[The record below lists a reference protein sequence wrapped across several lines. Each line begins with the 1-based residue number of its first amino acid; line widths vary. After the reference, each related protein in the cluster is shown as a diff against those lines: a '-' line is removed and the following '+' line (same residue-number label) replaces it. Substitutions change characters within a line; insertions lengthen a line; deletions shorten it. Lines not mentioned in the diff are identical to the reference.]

1 MATAHVG
8 GARSEPAL
16 PAFRASERD
25 LEAGYAWATDR
36 ALRWV
41 RHGDGILPS
50 YWAGLTDRP
59 MFYSRDVAHQALGAH
74 LLGLDRENF
83 AMLRHFAASAT
94 PARRFYPL
102 WAFHFDG
109 RPAEIDYRSDDDFV
123 RETPAPFELVETCLE
138 LRRWTGDERY
148 ATDPVLTDFY
158 RAVTTE
164 FVRLHDILG
173 TGVAG
178 ERGTGDIFAGSPTYN
193 EGASAPGL
201 QVAGD
206 GIASQWAAM
215 AAVRDGLPGTALAA
229 HAAAEAAG
237 LKRHFEDAWWS
248 DDRQRYATGLSERGP
263 VTAFGYEPSWFP
275 AVKGLAEPG
284 PRAAA
289 HLDFVAREM
298 EIAPPS
304 NIEAFTYLPEAFL
317 RYGRDD
323 EALRWIRH
331 LTASR
336 AAYPEV
342 SFTLVAHLLTG
353 LTGLQVTAD
362 GALTTRS
369 HLTGGWVEATGVP
382 VGDVRVGIRHDGDGS
397 STLRVTGSR
406 PVRWIAEVGGRR
418 VEQVVEP
425 GTQARAVA

>member
-1 MATAHVG
+1 MGNPG
-8 GARSEPAL
+8 GERVLPGFRTSEP
-16 PAFRASERD
+16 D
-25 LEAGYAWATDR
+25 LESGYTWAVRR

-41 RHGDGILPS
+41 RHGDGIVPS

-74 LLGLDRENF
+74 LLGLDRENL

-94 PARRFYPL
+94 EARRFYPL

-109 RPAEIDYRSDDDFV
+109 RPAEIDYHSDDDFV
-123 RETPAPFELVETCLE
+123 RETPAPFELVEKCLE
-138 LRRWTGDERY
+138 SHRWTGDDRY
-148 ATDPVLTDFY
+148 LTEPVLTEFY
-158 RAVTTE
+158 RAVVTD
-164 FVRLHDILG
+164 FVRLHDVLG

-178 ERGTGDIFAGSPTYN
+178 EMGTGDIFAGSPTYN
-193 EGASAPGL
+193 EGSRAPGL

-215 AAVRDGLPGTALAA
+215 AAVRDGLPGTALAE
-229 HAAAEAAG
+229 HAAAEADR
-237 LKRHFEDAWWS
+237 LKRHFEAAWWS
-248 DDRQRYATGLSERGP
+248 EEHRRYVTGMARGGP
-263 VTAFGYEPSWFP
+263 VTAFAYEPSWFP

-284 PRAAA
+284 PRADA
-289 HLDFVAREM
+289 HLDFVSRGLES
-298 EIAPPS
+298 APPP

-317 RYGRDD
+317 RYGRDA

-331 LTASR
+331 LIASR

-353 LTGLQVTAD
+353 LTGLHVAAD

-382 VGDVRVGIRHDGDGS
+382 VRDLRVSVRHDGDRS
-397 STLRVTGSR
+397 STLRVAGPR
-406 PVRWIAEVGGRR
+406 PLRWIAEVGGRR
-418 VEQVVEP
+418 VEQVVLP
-425 GTQARAVA
+425 GTEARATA